1 MRPGR
6 VRHPQGKEPTVTQ
19 EETERRAQAQRKLA
33 IKVAAENHGY
43 TFYGLKEAIEYVEGV
58 AAEPY
63 TDDEFEALQ

>member
-19 EETERRAQAQRKLA
+19 EETERRAQAQRTLA
-33 IKVAAENHGY
+33 IEIAAKQHGWNPAALEAAIGYVEDVAAN
-43 TFYGLKEAIEYVEGV
+43 
-58 AAEPY
+58 PY